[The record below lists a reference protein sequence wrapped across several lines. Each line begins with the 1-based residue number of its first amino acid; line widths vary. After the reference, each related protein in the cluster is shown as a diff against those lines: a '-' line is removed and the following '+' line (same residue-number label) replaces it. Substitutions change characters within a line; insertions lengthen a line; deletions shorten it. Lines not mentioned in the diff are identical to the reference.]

1 VTHSIADA
9 VYLSNRVMTMSV
21 RPGRIIDVL
30 DIDLPSS
37 RPYSETLN
45 QRGFREATAHIR
57 ELLGSRADAH

>member
-1 VTHSIADA
+1 
-9 VYLSNRVMTMSV
+9 MSV